1 MTHNPNPEPRAARTA
16 LGAADAE
23 PTCGR
28 DAVMVARAELVLIVS
43 SHEPA
48 DAREVDAKERFLV
61 ELERLERPCDQRA
74 DPVHV
79 TASAVVVGVRGTVLH
94 RHRLLG
100 RWLQPGGHIEAG
112 ESPPEAARR
121 EAQHPCGDPLL
132 LRLDVHRAGE
142 ALGHTH
148 LDLCYL
154 LTGPDDDPTPEA
166 GESPDASWW
175 GWDDARDVADGSLRA
190 ALDAARSRWTEL
202 SVSGTG
208 RGGAR

>member
-1 MTHNPNPEPRAARTA
+1 
-16 LGAADAE
+16 
-23 PTCGR
+23 
-28 DAVMVARAELVLIVS
+28 MVARAELVRIVS
-43 SHEPA
+43 SHEAA
-48 DAREVDAKERFLV
+48 DAREVEAKERFMV
-61 ELERLERPCDQRA
+61 ELERLERPCDQQS

-121 EAQHPCGDPLL
+121 EVAEETGLDAQHPFGDPLL

-154 LTGPDDDPTPEA
+154 LTGPDEDPAPA
-166 GESPDASWW
+166 PGESPEASWW
-175 GWDDARDVADGSLRA
+175 GWDDARGVADDVLRR
-190 ALDAARSRWTEL
+190 ALDAARSRWAEL

-208 RGGAR
+208 QGGAR